1 MKKVLNKVG
10 TVCLYIA
17 FFLSA
22 MFFAYMAVIEGVNIP
37 W

>member
-1 MKKVLNKVG
+1 MKKILNKVG

-17 FFLSA
+17 LVLA
-22 MFFAYMAVIEGVNIP
+22 VMFFAHMAVFEGVNIP